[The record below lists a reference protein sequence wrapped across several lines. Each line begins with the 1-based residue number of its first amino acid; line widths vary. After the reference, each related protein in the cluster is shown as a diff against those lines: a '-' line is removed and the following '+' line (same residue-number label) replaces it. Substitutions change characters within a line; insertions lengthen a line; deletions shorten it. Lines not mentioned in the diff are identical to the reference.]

1 MIKNSEMLFDD
12 LEILN
17 SKPFGRILHQ
27 LFCVYKPRDMQCNFS
42 TYKNKQVSIAFSLVK
57 SIDIM
62 NFIFNGSTEGGGGG
76 SYLILL
82 LIEPNFVEAKN
93 ILFTAFLPF
102 LPLFVSPV

>member
-1 MIKNSEMLFDD
+1 MLFDD

-27 LFCVYKPRDMQCNFS
+27 VFCVYLPPDIQCNFS
-42 TYKNKQVSIAFSLVK
+42 TYKNKHNSIDFSLVK

-76 SYLILL
+76 FF
-82 LIEPNFVEAKN
+82 NFFFFKTK
-93 ILFTAFLPF
+93 FC
-102 LPLFVSPV
+102 